1 VGSPGDATDEEGV
14 YSASLDSNQSKQ
26 KTLGVGARV
35 ITKPVNAAKEA
46 AMQEV
51 ENAKMRLKLGKV

>member
-1 VGSPGDATDEEGV
+1 
-14 YSASLDSNQSKQ
+14 LDSNQSKQ